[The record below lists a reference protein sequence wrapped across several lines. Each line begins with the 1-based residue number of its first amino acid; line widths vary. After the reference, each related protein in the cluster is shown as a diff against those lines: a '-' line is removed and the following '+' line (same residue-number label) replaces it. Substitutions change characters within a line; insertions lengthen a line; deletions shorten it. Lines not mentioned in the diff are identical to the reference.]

1 MGIFI
6 RRVIP
11 IFFVLSL
18 TATACYRSE
27 SQEFEISIPEQAQTS
42 VVVSADGTYITSL
55 VAPENRSIIREIEE
69 DFYLHDYSKGFFE
82 TNLYFDLCW
91 CVEFLEHVDALYAD
105 NYFDTFK
112 KCRYV
117 FCTFAPK
124 GKGGYHHVNTQ
135 DEAYWIETFEKFDF
149 KYQEEETKA
158 IRASSTI
165 NKNFIRNHGLLF
177 KNNFFK

>member
-69 DFYLHDYSKGFFE
+69 IPEMVRNAVIAIEDERFYSHPGI
-82 TNLYFDLCW
+82 DL
-91 CVEFLEHVDALYAD
+91 
-105 NYFDTFK
+105 
-112 KCRYV
+112 
-117 FCTFAPK
+117 
-124 GKGGYHHVNTQ
+124 
-135 DEAYWIETFEKFDF
+135 
-149 KYQEEETKA
+149 KA
-158 IRASSTI
+158 TIRAIVFLNTRGGASTI
-165 NKNFIRNHGLLF
+165 SQQLAR
-177 KNNFFK
+177 

>member
-27 SQEFEISIPEQAQTS
+27 SQQFEISIPEQAQTS

-69 DFYLHDYSKGFFE
+69 IPEMVRNAVIAIEDERFYSHD
-82 TNLYFDLCW
+82 
-91 CVEFLEHVDALYAD
+91 
-105 NYFDTFK
+105 
-112 KCRYV
+112 
-117 FCTFAPK
+117 
-124 GKGGYHHVNTQ
+124 
-135 DEAYWIETFEKFDF
+135 
-149 KYQEEETKA
+149 
-158 IRASSTI
+158 
-165 NKNFIRNHGLLF
+165 GLSLIHI
-177 KNNFFK
+177 